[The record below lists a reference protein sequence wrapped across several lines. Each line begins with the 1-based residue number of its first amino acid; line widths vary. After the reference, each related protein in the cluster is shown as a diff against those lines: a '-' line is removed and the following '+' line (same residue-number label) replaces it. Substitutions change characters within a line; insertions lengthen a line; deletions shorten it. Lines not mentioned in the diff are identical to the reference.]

1 MATKNGLKGDIAFVV
16 AGGLLGAGL
25 ALLFAPQSGKRT
37 RQDLLYL
44 GKVAKNKSEGMLLE
58 VSRQADRLT
67 DEVRAFVKAGK
78 GYLGKITA
86 A

>member
-1 MATKNGLKGDIAFVV
+1 MATKKQLIGDVAFVV
-16 AGGLLGAGL
+16 AGGVIGAGI

-37 RQDLLYL
+37 RQDLAHL

-58 VSRQADRLT
+58 VAHQADKLT

-78 GYLGKITA
+78 GYLDKIVA
-86 A
+86 